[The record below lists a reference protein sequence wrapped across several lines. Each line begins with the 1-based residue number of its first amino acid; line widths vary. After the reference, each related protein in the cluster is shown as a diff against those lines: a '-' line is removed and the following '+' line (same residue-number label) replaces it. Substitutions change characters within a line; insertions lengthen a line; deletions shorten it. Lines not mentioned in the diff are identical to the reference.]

1 MFKTVNHIG
10 IYTTDRDKVVEFY
23 RDILGM
29 TYKFELTSESDDIR
43 IAMMELDGLQVEIL
57 EDPATKA
64 GAVQGARSTENHFAL
79 QVDNIEEA
87 YDYLREKGV
96 EMEPRGIYG
105 VPRFGSDDVN
115 LKVCFFHGPGGERI
129 ELFQYL

>member
-10 IYTTDRDKVVEFY
+10 IYTTDRDKAAEFY
-23 RDILGM
+23 RDVLGM
-29 TYKFELTSESDDIR
+29 TYTFELTSESDGIR

-64 GAVQGARSTENHFAL
+64 AAIEGAHSTENHFAL
-79 QVDNIEEA
+79 QVENIEEA
-87 YDYLREKGV
+87 CAFLREKGV
-96 EMEPRGIYG
+96 EMEERGIYG

-129 ELFQYL
+129 ELLQYE